1 MKNPSR
7 APPRTRSVY
16 ATALLFLSTA
26 FLFIPYHP
34 STINYIASNQEL
46 PLLPWGACCAYAGP
60 VSDFLGLE
68 AVVAL
73 LYLDLLAISPLSVLT
88 AFLIWKQRKIGGH
101 LGIYLSLIRTSI
113 LLIGF
118 AVPGAII
125 LIIQLLLLRRIWT
138 NLR

>member
-1 MKNPSR
+1 MNT
-7 APPRTRSVY
+7 ARTSFRRIRSVH
-16 ATALLFLSTA
+16 ATSLLFLSTA
-26 FLFIPYHP
+26 FLFALFHP
-34 STINYIASNQEL
+34 STIDHIASDHEL
-46 PLLPWGACCAYAGP
+46 PLLPWGSCCAYAGP
-60 VSDFLGLE
+60 VSEFLGLE

-73 LYLDLLAISPLSVLT
+73 LYLDLLVIAPLSVL
-88 AFLIWKQRKIGGH
+88 AALLIWKRRKIGGH
-101 LGIYLSLIRTSI
+101 LGIYLTLVRTGL